1 MANLSYHDPSTD
13 PLPLHS
19 PSHEAERARL
29 EAATAEFLASGGQ
42 VDQVGFQMKEGPQAF
57 VIDPKK
63 TPVYAHLFAPPPV
76 ELKAK
81 PARQLAAARITH
93 DLKGAEP
100 PSAEVVLAARVL
112 VQASLRNTPLG
123 TAVVLGLTEKQV
135 RQITRDYCITF
146 NRQR

>member
-100 PSAEVVLAARVL
+100 RRPKSSWPPRCWSRPACATPRSAPPWCWV
-112 VQASLRNTPLG
+112 
-123 TAVVLGLTEKQV
+123 
-135 RQITRDYCITF
+135 
-146 NRQR
+146 